1 YPVVPSFQDWLFP
14 HDHIPDFW
22 PQASPLPSLSVRCA
36 VTNWSILTEGAHLV
50 PREESRWYSQND
62 MARYGIDLRDI
73 DNDAN
78 IIRLRPDLH
87 RYFDRRW
94 WAIVPKVAR
103 AAETETHSPPQYVV
117 HILSKTAAELWP
129 TYHDCLVQYLHPDS
143 RPYLFARFAWVI
155 LFSVKGFITAGNPRN
170 VMRTHVSV
178 DGKVEQ
184 KAEILSGFNAYGGG
198 GSKGA
203 TPSNKRKSRGGAADE
218 DDRSSSEDDDDVW
231 DVHTWLKT

>member
-1 YPVVPSFQDWLFP
+1 MGCYWEGHIISLSEMARVCIPPPLFRLSLIAFSLDYPVVPSFQDWLFP

-73 DNDAN
+73 DNGAN

-103 AAETETHSPPQYVV
+103 AAETETHSP
-117 HILSKTAAELWP
+117 LNTWP
-129 TYHDCLVQYLHPDS
+129 TYCHRQQS
-143 RPYLFARFAWVI
+143 NSGRRI
-155 LFSVKGFITAGNPRN
+155 MTA
-170 VMRTHVSV
+170 
-178 DGKVEQ
+178 
-184 KAEILSGFNAYGGG
+184 
-198 GSKGA
+198 
-203 TPSNKRKSRGGAADE
+203 
-218 DDRSSSEDDDDVW
+218 SSS
-231 DVHTWLKT
+231 T